1 MLFLLKGDENLSR
14 NNLYDESVYNNS
26 VNMLNKALLSDYI
39 LEIKSRGLSQG
50 TIYQYTSDIK
60 AFYCWLHDYVDNA
73 YILDLK
79 RRTFRQFFLALSE
92 RGTSSARVNRFQSSL
107 RNLLEY
113 AVEDDDEYDYD
124 INVMKN
130 VKGVKSTP
138 VRDIVFL
145 TNKQIDIILA
155 RLIEENRLQEAL
167 YLSLSYDSAAR
178 RNEVW
183 QVEKH
188 DFLDKNSTNEVVG
201 KRGKKFSLLYFKRTK
216 DIFAK
221 YIEQRGEDDI
231 DSLWYVGVKESRK
244 VRSYESLYSWVV
256 GFRDIL
262 KEETGEDVP
271 LNPHSFRHSSLT
283 NYEDGTHH
291 NLPELGV
298 KKMPLKVL
306 KALANHDDISTTQS
320 YLPDK
325 DEEMLMSAFGLK
337 M

>member
-1 MLFLLKGDENLSR
+1 
-14 NNLYDESVYNNS
+14 
-26 VNMLNKALLSDYI
+26 MLNKALLSDYI
-39 LEIKSRGLSQG
+39 LEIKSRGLSKG

-60 AFYCWLHDYVDNA
+60 AFYCWLHDNFNNA

-79 RRTFRQFFLALSE
+79 RRTFRQFFLALTE

-138 VRDIVFL
+138 VRDIIFL
-145 TNKQIDIILA
+145 TDKQITTILD
-155 RLIEENRLQEAL
+155 RLIKEKRYQEAL

-188 DFLDKNSTNEVVG
+188 GFLEGGATNVVTG
-201 KRGKKFSLLYFKRTK
+201 KRGKTFSLLYFNRTRE
-216 DIFAK
+216 IFIK
-221 YIEQRGEDDI
+221 YMEQRGDDEV
-231 DSLWYVGVKESRK
+231 DSLWYVGSSDNRK
-244 VRSYESLYSWVV
+244 TRSYESLYSWVV
-256 GFRDIL
+256 GFRGIL
-262 KEETGEDVP
+262 KEETGEDIE

-283 NYEDGTHH
+283 NYEDGTHY

-298 KKMPLKVL
+298 KNMPLKVL

-325 DEEMLMSAFGLK
+325 DEEMLMSAFGIK
-337 M
+337 TQEEM

>member
-1 MLFLLKGDENLSR
+1 MSR
-14 NNLYDESVYNNS
+14 NNLYDEAVYENK
-26 VNMLNKALLSDYI
+26 VNVLNKALLSDYI
-39 LEIKSRGLSQG
+39 LEIKSRGLSKG

-60 AFYCWLHDYVDNA
+60 AFYCWLNDNFNNA

-130 VKGVKSTP
+130 VKGVKNTP

-145 TNKQIDIILA
+145 SDKQITTILD
-155 RLIEENRLQEAL
+155 RLMKEERYQEAL

-188 DFLDKNSTNEVVG
+188 DFLGNSSTNVVIG
-201 KRGKKFSLLYFKRTK
+201 KRGKPFSLLYFNRTK
-216 DIFAK
+216 DIFNK
-221 YIEQRGEDDI
+221 YMEQRGDDDV
-231 DSLWYVGVKESRK
+231 DSLWYVNNVDNRK
-244 VRSYESLYSWVV
+244 TRSYESLYSWVV

-262 KEETGEDVP
+262 KEDTGEDIM

-283 NYEDGTHH
+283 NYEDGTHY
-291 NLPELGV
+291 NLTELGV

-325 DEEMLMSAFGLK
+325 DEEMLMSAFGIK
-337 M
+337 TQEEM